1 MIKHVSKTTLY
12 VKDQNESLRFYTE
25 KLGFEVRADITMGDF
40 RWLTV
45 GAKGQPDFELIL
57 YPLQVNDYS
66 LNEEDAK
73 ALTHL
78 LENGKLGGPVVFA
91 DDLQKTYEEMKAK
104 GVEFVSPP
112 TEQPWAKEA
121 IFKDNNGTIFS
132 LQQDT

>member
-1 MIKHVSKTTLY
+1 MIKHVTHATLY

-45 GAKGQPDFELIL
+45 GAKDQPEFELVL
-57 YPLQVNDYS
+57 YPLKANDYS
-66 LNEEDAK
+66 LNEEDTK

-78 LENGKLGGPVVFA
+78 LESGKLGGPVVKS

-112 TEQPWAKEA
+112 TEQPWATEA

-132 LQQDT
+132 LQQDR